1 MISRSGKG
9 NFFAA
14 HYEWLAAGVGI
25 LALVGAGAFCF
36 LGGDAEADI
45 EAATVSI
52 SGRGKERAAVADAD
66 LTGCCRS
73 TNVSKTVELARRIE
87 DRFLGSFA
95 SEKRVFCI
103 SEACG
108 RAMPEKYDEE
118 KNLVCVFCGVTQKV
132 AQVAKPLDADEDGLP
147 DAWEKKYG
155 LNPADAADA
164 AADADGDDFSNLEEY
179 LAKTDPTDAKDH
191 PDYLDSLA
199 IELPLKKTY
208 LPFIFLSAPPVPKS
222 WRCEF
227 FDASRKDSYGR
238 KGVSTSVL
246 IGENIGDSGFVLKS
260 YEKKSEKRAIKGSV
274 NKRDVDVSEVVI
286 ERKRDGKQLTLTVAE
301 SRKEKPMSVDV
312 QAKLTYSRRG
322 AVKNFDVVA
331 GSEITLSGAKYTI
344 SEIKTVGDGAEITV
358 ENGLTGKKRKLVSP

>member
-1 MISRSGKG
+1 MIARSGKS

-14 HYEWLAAGVGI
+14 HYEWLTAGIGL
-25 LALVGAGAFCF
+25 LALAGAAAFCF

-45 EAATVSI
+45 EAVTGSI
-52 SGRGKERAAVADAD
+52 AGRNKDRAAVEAADMTACD
-66 LTGCCRS
+66 QA
-73 TNVSKTVELARRIE
+73 TNVSKSVELARRIE
-87 DRFLGSFA
+87 ERFLGSFT

-108 RAMPEKYDEE
+108 RAMPEKYDED
-118 KNLVCVFCGVTQKV
+118 KNLICAFCGVTQKV

-155 LNPADAADA
+155 LNPSDAADA
-164 AADADGDDFSNLEEY
+164 EADADGDDFTNLEEF
-179 LAKTDPTDAKDH
+179 LAKTDPTDANDH
-191 PDYLDSLA
+191 PDYLDSLE
-199 IELPLKKTY
+199 IVLPLKKTY
-208 LPFIFLSAPPVPKS
+208 LPFVFLSATPVPKS

-246 IGENIGDSGFVLKS
+246 LGEDIGDSGFVLKS

-274 NKRDVDVSEVVI
+274 NQREVDVSEVVI
-286 ERKRDGKQLTLTVAE
+286 ERKRDGKQLTLRIAA
-301 SRKEKPMSVDV
+301 SRKDKPMSVDV
-312 QAKLTYSRRG
+312 QAKLSYSRRG
-322 AVKNFDVVA
+322 AVKTFDVVA
-331 GSEITLSGAKYTI
+331 GAEITLSGTKYTV
-344 SEIKTVGDGAEITV
+344 SEIKTVGEGAEITV

>member
-1 MISRSGKG
+1 MISRTDKG
-9 NFFAA
+9 NFFAT
-14 HYEWLAAGVGI
+14 HYEWLVAGLGI
-25 LALVGAGAFCF
+25 LALAGAGAFCF

-45 EAATVSI
+45 EAATGPI

-66 LTGCCRS
+66 MTACCQA
-73 TNVSKTVELARRIE
+73 TNVSKSVELARRVE
-87 DRFLGSFA
+87 ERFLGSFT

-108 RAMPEKYDEE
+108 RAMPEKYDDA
-118 KNLVCVFCGVTQKV
+118 KNLVCVFCGTTQRV
-132 AQVAKPLDADEDGLP
+132 AQVAKPLDADEDGMP
-147 DAWEKKYG
+147 DAWETKYG

-164 AADADGDDFSNLEEY
+164 EADADGDDFSNLEEY
-179 LAKTDPTDAKDH
+179 LAKTDPKDAKDH

-199 IELPLKKTY
+199 IVLPLQKTY
-208 LPFIFLSAPPVPKS
+208 LPFIFLSATPVPNS

-246 IGENIGDSGFVLKS
+246 VGADIGDTGFVLKS

-274 NKRDVDVSEVVI
+274 NQREVDVSEAVI
-286 ERKRDGKQLTLTVAE
+286 ERKRDGKQLTLTIAA
-301 SRKEKPMSVDV
+301 SRKDKPMSVDV
-312 QAKLTYSRRG
+312 QAKLAYTRRG
-322 AVKNFDVVA
+322 AVKNFDVVT
-331 GSEITLSGAKYTI
+331 GSEITLSGTKYKI

-358 ENGLTGKKRKLVSP
+358 ENGLTGKKRQLVSP

>member
-1 MISRSGKG
+1 MIARSGKS

-14 HYEWLAAGVGI
+14 HYEWLTAGIGL
-25 LALVGAGAFCF
+25 LALAGAAAFCF

-45 EAATVSI
+45 EAVTGPIV
-52 SGRGKERAAVADAD
+52 GRIKDRAAVEAADMTACD
-66 LTGCCRS
+66 QA
-73 TNVSKTVELARRIE
+73 TNVSKSVELARRIE
-87 DRFLGSFA
+87 ERFLGSFT

-108 RAMPEKYDEE
+108 RAMPEKYDAD
-118 KNLVCVFCGVTQKV
+118 KNLVCGFCGTTQKV
-132 AQVAKPLDADEDGLP
+132 AQVAKPLDADGDGMP

-155 LNPADAADA
+155 LNPSDADDA
-164 AADADGDDFSNLEEY
+164 EADADGDDFTNLEEF

-199 IELPLKKTY
+199 IVLPLKKTY
-208 LPFIFLSAPPVPKS
+208 LPFVFLSATPVPKS

-246 IGENIGDSGFVLKS
+246 IGEDIGDSGFVLKS

-274 NKRDVDVSEVVI
+274 NKRDADISEVVI
-286 ERKRDGKQLTLTVAE
+286 ERKRDGKQLSLRIAE
-301 SRKEKPMSVDV
+301 SRKDKPMSVDV
-312 QAKLTYSRRG
+312 QAKLSYSRRG
-322 AVKNFDVVA
+322 AAKTFDVVA
-331 GSEITLSGAKYTI
+331 GAEITLSGTKYTV
-344 SEIKTVGDGAEITV
+344 SEIKAVGEGAEITV